1 MKEQTFEGR
10 GSQAERRTSICP
22 ETNMADVAVRPVCL
36 KHTVSTESRAGRGG
50 GRDETERVGVRAG

>member
-1 MKEQTFEGR
+1 
-10 GSQAERRTSICP
+10 
-22 ETNMADVAVRPVCL
+22 MADVAVRPVCL